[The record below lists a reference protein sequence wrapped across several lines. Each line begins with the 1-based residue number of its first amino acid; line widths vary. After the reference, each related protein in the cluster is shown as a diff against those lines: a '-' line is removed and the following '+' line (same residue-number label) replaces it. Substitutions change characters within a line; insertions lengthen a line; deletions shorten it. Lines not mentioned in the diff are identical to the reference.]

1 MREINGKKIGIGL
14 LCVLLLT
21 GTFLTGHYAGA
32 ASKTPGS
39 VEDPLVTLGYLEKR
53 LADTGGSYKKVQL
66 NKGDCLLGVEGTYI
80 IVLGGSVVTAE
91 GSLVDVTA
99 GTLTEKDTS
108 MFLYHGYIVPESDTG
123 CEAMSSCTLFV
134 AGDYTIK

>member
-1 MREINGKKIGIGL
+1 MRKINGKKIGIGL

-39 VEDPLVTLGYLEKR
+39 AEDPLVTLGYLEKR
-53 LADTGGSYKKVQL
+53 LAGTDGSYKKVQL
-66 NKGDCLLGVEGTYI
+66 NKGDSLLGEEGTCV
-80 IVLGGSVVTAE
+80 IVLGGSVVAAE

-99 GTLTEKDTS
+99 GTLTEEDTS
-108 MFLYHGYIVPESDTG
+108 MFLYHSYIVSESDTG
-123 CEAMSSCTLFV
+123 CEALSSCTLFV
-134 AGDYTIK
+134 SGTYTIK